1 MFNSYDLKD
10 EEVLHIIEKYEN
22 LINKYSR
29 LYTNGPID
37 EDLRQE
43 IILKIYVT
51 LTQNRENWKIFA
63 CFAGVEKGPSDGWTL
78 CP

>member
-1 MFNSYDLKD
+1 MFNNYNLSD
-10 EEVLHIIEKYEN
+10 EEVIGIIEKYEN

-29 LYTNGPID
+29 LYSNGPID

-51 LTQNRENWKIFA
+51 LTQNREK
-63 CFAGVEKGPSDGWTL
+63 
-78 CP
+78 

>member
-1 MFNSYDLKD
+1 MFNSYDLTD

-51 LTQNRENWKIFA
+51 LTQNREN
-63 CFAGVEKGPSDGWTL
+63 
-78 CP
+78 

>member
-1 MFNSYDLKD
+1 MFNNYDLSD
-10 EEVLHIIEKYEN
+10 EEVIHIIDKYEN

-29 LYTNGPID
+29 LYSNGPID

-51 LTQNRENWKIFA
+51 LTQNREK
-63 CFAGVEKGPSDGWTL
+63 
-78 CP
+78 